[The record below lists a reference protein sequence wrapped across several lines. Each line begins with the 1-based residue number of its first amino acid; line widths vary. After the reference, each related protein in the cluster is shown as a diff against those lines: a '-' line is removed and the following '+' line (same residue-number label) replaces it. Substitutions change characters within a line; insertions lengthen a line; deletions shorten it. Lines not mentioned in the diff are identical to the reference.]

1 MVSPLNNTCYMEL
14 HYHDRQNLMI
24 KPDTAKLIKATKI
37 LVIGVGAGGNEVLK
51 NLLLMGFGH
60 FTILD
65 FDTVEDSN
73 LSRTTLFRKED
84 IGKSKSLVAAE
95 RLKEMALHEKPEIVG
110 LHGNFMTDFGKGL
123 FVEHDIVISCVDT
136 QKCRAYINDWCVRT
150 KTPFFEMGFE
160 KYTVNITFFAPE
172 GQLRQKNGEII
183 DNFPT
188 HDGCFPSFLGE
199 FPVCLREEIG
209 YGSFDEKRNSCSGF
223 KVKDENLEKIPTIQV
238 SAAMAGTLIATELVK
253 YLSGI
258 DSIRNKMLLYSGLTY
273 ETFQVGYHR
282 SPKCKIHN
290 ETYPLDIISIKD
302 NPTLREMLHAVED
315 CYESKV
321 LINLPDDII
330 VNGKCSNCGKTI
342 SYTKRAS
349 EMYDDERWCEDCK
362 QKNLWNVNFPNSFTK
377 IPKEISLNLEDSLLD
392 MRINDLSIPNND
404 IYECLVL
411 SGTDCLYK
419 YVYLRVNHAD

>member
-1 MVSPLNNTCYMEL
+1 MEIKKE
-14 HYHDRQNLMI
+14 YNPFARQELMI
-24 KPDTAKLIKATKI
+24 SPDTAKMIKSCKI

-51 NLLLMGFGH
+51 NLLLMGFGN

-95 RLKEMALHEKPEIVG
+95 RLKEMALHANPNIVG

-123 FVEHDIVISCVDT
+123 FMEHDIVISCVDT

-172 GQLRQKNGEII
+172 GQMKQKDGAVIEKLPTS
-183 DNFPT
+183 DGVFPE
-188 HDGCFPSFLGE
+188 FLGE

-223 KVKDENLEKIPTIQV
+223 KVKDDNLAKIPTIQV
-238 SAAMAGTLIATELVK
+238 SAAMAGTLISTELVK

-273 ETFQVGYHR
+273 ETVQVGYRR
-282 SPKCKIHN
+282 SPKCKIHD
-290 ETYPLDIISIKD
+290 EKILIDTIEVAT
-302 NPTLREMLHAVED
+302 NPTLKDILEKVED
-315 CYESKV
+315 YYGAKV
-321 LINLPDDII
+321 LLSLPDDILI
-330 VNGKCSNCGKTI
+330 SGHCHSCGKAI
-342 SYTKRAS
+342 KYLKRAS
-349 EMYDDERWCEDCK
+349 EMYDDERWCEDCRQGDCRIVK
-362 QKNLWNVNFPNSFTK
+362 YPNNFVK
-377 IPKEISLNLEDSLLD
+377 VPKEISLNIEESFLNMHLD
-392 MRINDLSIPNND
+392 EINLAGND
-404 IYECLVL
+404 IYECMVLV
-411 SGTDCLYK
+411 GTECQYK
-419 YVYLRVNHAD
+419 YVYLKTSL